1 MAPEPFSTPP
11 FCSQASTSSSGPVT
25 PDESE
30 SLNRVWSAVRKAK
43 EREMA
48 ASPSKIKSLQRE
60 RSPPIIHSPLRGLL
74 LEPST
79 PPVGRVPSPAPP
91 IEFKDSPDGTRV
103 TAKFDIP
110 GVAKEDMNVTYHPF
124 PARLEVSWKSV
135 KVTERE
141 IDEGMTVRDVEER
154 TVCRTIPLPEGTRF
168 DEIEAKL
175 LRRLELTYPK
185 MHATRAKSR
194 TPTPQRRGLPR
205 HGGSESQTLDA
216 W

>member
-1 MAPEPFSTPP
+1 MIRPTILF
-11 FCSQASTSSSGPVT
+11 
-25 PDESE
+25 
-30 SLNRVWSAVRKAK
+30 
-43 EREMA
+43 
-48 ASPSKIKSLQRE
+48 
-60 RSPPIIHSPLRGLL
+60 HS
-74 LEPST
+74 
-79 PPVGRVPSPAPP
+79 
-91 IEFKDSPDGTRV
+91 IEFKDSPDGTRVSRSDRRAYRDYILSLLLTQQV

-154 TVCRTIPLPEGTRF
+154 TVCRTIPLPEGTRVSFLFRVCRFILSREERASSQF

-194 TPTPQRRGLPR
+194 TPTPQRRGLTR
-205 HGGSESQTLDA
+205 HGGSESRTLDA